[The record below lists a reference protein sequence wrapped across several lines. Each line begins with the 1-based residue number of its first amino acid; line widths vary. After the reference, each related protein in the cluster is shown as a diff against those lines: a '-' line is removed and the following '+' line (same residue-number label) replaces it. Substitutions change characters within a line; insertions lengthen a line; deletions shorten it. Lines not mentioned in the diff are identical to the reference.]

1 MRSNTSNVGV
11 ATRQAGDWFT
21 RDRFR
26 WLDARAADTKMPP
39 AAFIV
44 GYAIATAL
52 RRDSGNALFM
62 SASNKPDVVVCE
74 AWIGAPDI
82 AAKIGMSKATVFAMV
97 SKLENHGY
105 VQIEPG
111 KRGSGHSNHYRLIEK
126 GQPADISNSQSTDIS
141 EAKGQPADISKPENV
156 SPLTNKCQPTT

>member
-26 WLDARAADTKMPP
+26 WLDAALPLDTKMPP

-141 EAKGQPADISKPENV
+141 EAKGQPADISKPG
-156 SPLTNKCQPTT
+156 KCQPAD